1 MSKIV
6 YKNLLKNNVSSVT
19 HTSTTGTITAVTNLS
34 NIYDRARLKSYQYTI
49 STTGPTHTITI
60 TMTNTVTMSSF
71 AILNFST
78 LYNTL
83 PAATITLKD
92 SVDATITK
100 TNEVELTSTRSVQGV
115 SYTDYLT
122 FFDTEANVK
131 KIEISFLTT
140 ETSGSTLSIGTIYAG
155 VDFDIDIKPNSL
167 GYTFGADGD
176 KQRTD
181 GGQIIASQNNSYLK
195 AKFTVAAELESAVRS
210 NHFNLN
216 YVSSVSEPIIF
227 VPQTSGSIILY
238 GTQEKTNSS
247 KPVMKNDGDANP
259 EWYYETSYQL
269 EEEF

>member
-1 MSKIV
+1 MSKLV
-6 YKNLLKNNVSSVT
+6 YKNLLKDNVSSVT
-19 HTSTTGTITAVTNLS
+19 HTSTTGTITAVTPLA
-34 NIYDRARLKSYQYTI
+34 NIYDRSRLKSYQYTI
-49 STTGPTHTITI
+49 STVAPTHTITI
-60 TMTNTVTMSSF
+60 TLTDTVTISSF

-100 TNEVELTSTRSVQGV
+100 TNETEQTGTRIVQGV
-115 SYTDYLT
+115 SYSDYIT
-122 FFDTEANVK
+122 FFDDEANVK

-155 VDFDIDIKPNSL
+155 VDFDVNVKPGSL
-167 GYTFGADGD
+167 SYTFGADGD

-195 AKFTVAAELESAVRS
+195 AKFTVAAELETNLIA

-216 YVSSVSEPIIF
+216 YVASVSEPVIF
-227 VPQTSGSIILY
+227 VPQSSSEIILY
-238 GTQEKTNSS
+238 GTQEKPNTA
-247 KPVMKNDGDANP
+247 KPVMKNDGDSTP